1 MKTQKH
7 IFIDGREANTTQR
20 VGSNTY
26 AFQVISHV
34 YTHWQDRPDI
44 QVTVGLADEP
54 VEDMPKPHKNWRYEV
69 ITPKPLWTQWALPLH
84 LWLHRNTYQVVFSP
98 SHYAPRVSPVPTII
112 TIFDLAFLHFP
123 NQFKKRDYLQLKNW
137 TKYSAKQ
144 ARKIITISDYS
155 KQSIIDSYSKKS
167 EDIVIAYPSY
177 DATTLQL
184 ASEKNQ
190 LQEDIKVNGVKI
202 SPPFLLY
209 VGTIQPRKNIDQMI
223 AAFEQIKRQ
232 IGARSLKI
240 NPKQYK
246 ELDKLQFVIA
256 GKTGWLAEPI
266 LTRIAESPFSA
277 DILVTG
283 YIEELTKWQLLSQ
296 AMLTFQLGTHEGFG
310 IPALE
315 ALAAGSLVIASNNAS
330 LPEVVGDAGILVKPD
345 SSYSLQNALK
355 KSISL
360 SAKEKAEYRKKA
372 REQVE
377 KFSWQETAH
386 IIAETIEETVVKQ
399 YYS

>member
-1 MKTQKH
+1 MNQTVKH

-26 AFQVISHV
+26 AFQVVNHL
-34 YTHWQDRPDI
+34 YKHWQDRTDI
-44 QVTVGLADEP
+44 QVTVGLTDEP
-54 VEDMPKPHKNWRYEV
+54 VRDMPETRASWQYQV
-69 ITPKPLWTQWALPLH
+69 ITPKPLWTQWALPLY
-84 LWLHRNTYQVVFSP
+84 LWRHRNTYQVVFSP
-98 SHYAPRVSPVPTII
+98 SHYAPRFCPVPTII

-123 NQFKKRDYLQLKNW
+123 NQFKKRDLLQLKNW

-144 ARKIITISDYS
+144 AKKIITISEYS
-155 KQSIIDSYSKKS
+155 KQSIIDSYGKKT
-167 EDIVIAYPSY
+167 EDIVVAYPSY
-177 DATTLQL
+177 DATTLQS
-184 ASEKNQ
+184 AAKDQQ
-190 LQEDIKVNGVKI
+190 LQTEIKVNGVKI
-202 SPPFLLY
+202 IAPYLLY

-232 IGARSLKI
+232 IGARSLKV
-240 NPKQYK
+240 NPKQYR
-246 ELDKLQFVIA
+246 ELDKLKFVIA

-266 LTRIAESPFSA
+266 LTRITESPFSA

-296 AMLTFQLGTHEGFG
+296 AIVTFQLGTLEGFG

-330 LPEVVGDAGILVKPD
+330 LPEVVGNAGILVKPD

-360 SAKEKAEYRKKA
+360 TAKEKVEYRKKA
-372 REQVE
+372 REQVK
-377 KFSWQETAH
+377 KFSWKDTAH
-386 IIAETIEETVVKQ
+386 IIAETIEAVVK
-399 YYS
+399 

>member
-26 AFQVISHV
+26 AYQVINHL
-34 YTHWQDRPDI
+34 YDYWKDRADI
-44 QVTVGLADEP
+44 RVTVGLADEP
-54 VEDMPKPHKNWRYEV
+54 VADMPKPHSNWKYQV

-84 LWLHRNTYQVVFSP
+84 LWLHRSTYQVVFSP
-98 SHYAPRVSPVPTII
+98 SHYAPRISPVPTII

-144 ARKIITISDYS
+144 AQKIITISEYS
-155 KQSIIDSYSKKS
+155 KQSIIDSYRKKS
-167 EDIVIAYPSY
+167 EDIIVAYPSY
-177 DATTLQL
+177 DATTLQS
-184 ASEKNQ
+184 AIETNQ
-190 LQEDIKVNGVKI
+190 LDSEIKVNGVKI
-202 SPPFLLY
+202 AAPYLLY

-223 AAFEQIKRQ
+223 NAFEQIKRQ
-232 IGARSLKI
+232 IGARSLKAT
-240 NPKQYK
+240 PKQYK
-246 ELDKLQFVIA
+246 ELDKLKFVIA

-266 LTRIAESPFSA
+266 LKRISESTFSEE
-277 DILVTG
+277 ILVTG
-283 YIEELTKWQLLSQ
+283 YIEEVTKWQLLSQ
-296 AMLTFQLGTHEGFG
+296 SLATFQLGTHEGFG

-345 SSYSLQNALK
+345 SSYSLQKALK
-355 KSISL
+355 KAITL
-360 SAKEKAEYRKKA
+360 PIKGKAEYRKKA
-372 REQVE
+372 REQIE

-386 IIAETIEETVVKQ
+386 TIAETIEAVA
-399 YYS
+399 

>member
-1 MKTQKH
+1 MNQTVKH

-26 AFQVISHV
+26 AFQVISHL
-34 YTHWQDRPDI
+34 YQHWQDRTDI

-54 VEDMPKPHKNWRYEV
+54 VQDMPELHASWRYQV

-98 SHYAPRVSPVPTII
+98 SHYAPRVSPIPTII

-123 NQFKKRDYLQLKNW
+123 TQFKKRDLLQLKNW

-144 ARKIITISDYS
+144 AKKIITISE
-155 KQSIIDSYSKKS
+155 YSKKS
-167 EDIVIAYPSY
+167 IVDSYRKKTQDIVVAYPSY
-177 DATTLQL
+177 DSTTLQN
-184 ASEKNQ
+184 AMEIGE
-190 LQEDIKVNGVKI
+190 LQGEIKVNGVKI
-202 SPPFLLY
+202 NTPYLLY

-240 NPKQYK
+240 TPKQYK
-246 ELDKLQFVIA
+246 KLDTLQFVIA

-266 LTRIAESPFSA
+266 LTRIAQSPFSD

-296 AMLTFQLGTHEGFG
+296 ATATFQLGTHEGFG

-315 ALAAGSLVIASNNAS
+315 ALAAGSIVIASNNAS

-355 KSISL
+355 KSL
-360 SAKEKAEYRKKA
+360 TLTAKEKAEFRKKA

-377 KFSWQETAH
+377 KFSWQETVH
-386 IIAETIEETVVKQ
+386 VIAETIEEQLITN
-399 YYS
+399 